1 MSEPILK
8 TILIGVLVVAAIFM
22 IRKSI
27 PKSLCPSQ
35 KRWWCW
41 RRDFNGQTYK
51 VNLLLTLPITAGI
64 GILSGM
70 LGITGGVIKLPLMV
84 LFCGVPMEIAVATS
98 TVMVAVTALFG
109 LSGHVLAG
117 HFDYSIVLPLAI
129 AAFVGGQIGSRI
141 SVKAD
146 KRVLKRIFGM
156 VLLAIA
162 VKFLLEVV

>member
-1 MSEPILK
+1 
-8 TILIGVLVVAAIFM
+8 
-22 IRKSI
+22 
-27 PKSLCPSQ
+27 
-35 KRWWCW
+35 
-41 RRDFNGQTYK
+41 
-51 VNLLLTLPITAGI
+51 
-64 GILSGM
+64 
-70 LGITGGVIKLPLMV
+70 
-84 LFCGVPMEIAVATS
+84 MEIAVATS

-117 HFDYSIVLPLAI
+117 HFNYSIVLPLAI

-146 KRVLKRIFGM
+146 KRVLKRIFGI